1 MNLVVVES
9 PSKAKT
15 IGKYLGKDYIVKA
28 SKGHV
33 VDLPKSGLAIDVKNN
48 FEPEYVVTNAKSLK
62 EIKDSIKKADK
73 LILAVDLDRE
83 GEAIAWH
90 IARELKFIDKEGKT
104 NKKNTKPYERI
115 VFSEITKDA
124 IQGALKSPRDIDLN
138 LVNAQQA
145 RRLLDRLVGYK
156 LSPVLWKKISFGL
169 SAGRVQSVALRLV
182 VDREEERNAFNPEE
196 YWDVTAF
203 LTKNSTA
210 NLVLKTIKVE
220 DKEKAKLEG
229 ESENLLIKEKS
240 SDERLI
246 KFLLDK
252 INGKKPELA
261 KEEDTKNI
269 LSVLEK
275 SKWIIS
281 DIQEKE
287 FKKSPKAPFITSTLQ
302 QASINKFGFTGKKTM
317 MIAQKLYESG
327 LITYMRTDSYNIGA
341 QAIDAIRSHIK
352 KDFGEKYL
360 SSKVN
365 VYSKSVKNAQEAHE
379 CIRPTDISKSGAV
392 LNLESDAEKLYNLIR
407 NRTLACQMSSA
418 EFIRK
423 AVFIEIEQY
432 TFKANGSTLKFD
444 GYLRAYSEKFEDK
457 ILPELRK
464 GEEIYADSIFS
475 VQHFTQPPARYSE
488 ASLIK
493 KMEEIGI
500 GRPSTY
506 SSIISTLLSR
516 KYVISE
522 NKYLTPTDTGT
533 VVNKLLVKYF
543 PKIVDYNFTAEMEN
557 SLDSIAEGKTEWKKM
572 LSDFYLPFEIDINKT
587 EKDIPRSEFTEL
599 GESEEKCPKCGG
611 PMKIK
616 LGRYGR
622 FLSCANYPECDG
634 ILRIEDGSDSA
645 AAAELNLEKYE
656 GAPKTDDGRD
666 YELKTGR
673 YGKFWAHPD
682 YPKVKDIK
690 SLLLKEKCP
699 LSGHNLVERKGKFG
713 KSFIGCSDY
722 PNCKFIQ
729 KTAKSKD
736 IEASSDSQSE

>member
-15 IGKYLGKDYIVKA
+15 IGKYLGRDYIVKA

-62 EIKDSIKKADK
+62 EIKESIKKADK

-90 IARELKFIDKEGKT
+90 IARELKFIDKTGKL
-104 NKKNTKPYERI
+104 NKKNAKPYERI

-124 IQGALKSPRDIDLN
+124 IQEALKSPRDIDLN

-196 YWDVTAF
+196 YWDITAF
-203 LTKNSTA
+203 LTKDNQA
-210 NLVLKTIKVE
+210 KLAINVVKVE
-220 DKEKAKLEG
+220 DKEKVRLEG
-229 ESENLLIKEKS
+229 ESENTQIKSKS
-240 SDERLI
+240 NNESLI
-246 KFLLDK
+246 KFVLDK

-261 KEEDTKNI
+261 KEEDTKNVI
-269 LSVLEK
+269 AKLNGA
-275 SKWIIS
+275 KWIIS
-281 DIQEKE
+281 DIQEKD
-287 FKKSPKAPFITSTLQ
+287 FRKSPKAPFITSTLQ
-302 QASINKFGFTGKKTM
+302 QAAINKYGFTGKKTM
-317 MIAQKLYESG
+317 MIAQKLYEAG
-327 LITYMRTDSYNIGA
+327 HITYMRTDSFNIAA
-341 QAIDAIRSHIK
+341 QAVDSIRSHIK
-352 KDFGEKYL
+352 KEYGDRYL
-360 SSKVN
+360 SAKVN
-365 VYSKSVKNAQEAHE
+365 TYSKSVKNAQEAHE
-379 CIRPTDISKSGAV
+379 CIRPTDITRSGSV
-392 LNLESDAEKLYNLIR
+392 LNLDSDAEKIYNLIR
-407 NRTLACQMSSA
+407 SRTLACQMAPA

-423 AVFIEIEQY
+423 SVTIDIDNLS
-432 TFKANGSTLKFD
+432 FKANGSSLKFD
-444 GYLRAYSEKFEDK
+444 GYLRVYSEKFEDK
-457 ILPELRK
+457 ILPELSK
-464 GEEIYADSIFS
+464 GEEIFADSIFAA
-475 VQHFTQPPARYSE
+475 QHFTQPPARYSE

-516 KYVISE
+516 KYVVNE
-522 NKYLTPTDTGT
+522 NKYLIPTDTGV

-543 PKIVDYNFTAEMEN
+543 PKIVDYNFTANMEN
-557 SLDSIAEGKTEWKKM
+557 QLDEIAEGKVEWKKM
-572 LSDFYLPFEIDINKT
+572 LSDFYLPFEKSVSET

-599 GESEEKCPKCGG
+599 GESEEKCPKCGA
-611 PMKIK
+611 PMKVK

-622 FLSCANYPECDG
+622 FLSCSTYPDCDG
-634 ILRIEDGSDSA
+634 ILRIEDGSESSA
-645 AAAELNLEKYE
+645 ESELNLEKYE

-682 YPKVKDIK
+682 YPKVKDVK

-713 KSFIGCSDY
+713 KSFIGCSNY
-722 PNCKFIQ
+722 PNCKFIKKAA
-729 KTAKSKD
+729 KTS
-736 IEASSDSQSE
+736 EAEVEQPAE